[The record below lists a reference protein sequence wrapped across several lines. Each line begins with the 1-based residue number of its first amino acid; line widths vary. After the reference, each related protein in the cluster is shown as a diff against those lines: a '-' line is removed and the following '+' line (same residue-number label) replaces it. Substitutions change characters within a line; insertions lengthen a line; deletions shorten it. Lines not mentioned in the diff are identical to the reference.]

1 MSKRKSVKLGDIY
14 ESQKR
19 KEIVV
24 WDLKSWTWSDVK
36 TSRPRWWS
44 DTLQQ
49 LKGLQS
55 ARSIPPDES
64 NVLRWTSMSLILPA
78 LVANAITYLRAMET
92 GFRQQIKEE
101 PVRQEEDV
109 AKHDPVRDFRRRE
122 LKPREEWKDSGQDP
136 WYD

>member
-55 ARSIPPDES
+55 AR
-64 NVLRWTSMSLILPA
+64 SMSLILPA